1 MVIVVLVIR
10 HSAAFAAGA
19 MSRLSTDEP
28 KILA

>member
-10 HSAAFAAGA
+10 HLAAFAAGA
-19 MSRLSTDEP
+19 MSRLTDEP